1 MEMDNHYLIHID
13 GLVQGVG
20 FRPFIYKLAQEHHLY
35 GCVDNRNDGVYI
47 ELDCSK
53 KDAELFMNDVFKK
66 KPKIAHIHK
75 YSISLQK
82 ASSSFSDFHITA
94 SKEHGSEI
102 TRISPDIA
110 VCQDCL
116 RDMETQ
122 PHRLLYPFVN
132 CTHCGPRFSIIKDLP
147 YDRSQTT
154 MKKFKMC
161 HHCQSEYG
169 NITDRRFHAQPIAC
183 NHCGPSF
190 SCKNRSDTSY
200 SYYLSIL
207 HEIVKTIKSGGIVAM
222 KGLGG
227 YNLLCD
233 AHNTESIL
241 RLRKIKHREKKPFA
255 VMFPNEKT
263 AKRWLYIN
271 KTESAILNSWR
282 RPIVLLK
289 EHVKLNT
296 ELNQGLTTLGT
307 ILPYLPIHFDLFRY
321 SDLDA
326 VVFSSGNFGN
336 EPIII
341 ENNEAE
347 KKLYPISDLF
357 VSHNRDIHNRVDD
370 SIVQCI
376 NNNIQII
383 RHSRGYAPEPIV
395 TENYTEGILAFGA
408 EKTASFAIGKS
419 KDIILSQHIGDLEN
433 METFEFHKE
442 TILRFCRLFRF
453 NPHYLVSDLHPDY
466 LSTRLAK
473 EVSLKTGIPLLQ
485 VQHHHA
491 HAVSVM
497 VEHNLHENVLA
508 ICMDGTGLG
517 TDNCSWG
524 GEFLQCNRKEFC
536 RLNHFPY
543 IALPGGDKAAK
554 EGWRMAISYLHHYNL
569 PIPAPLKK
577 AIGIE
582 KINMIKTMIDKHIN
596 TYYTSS
602 CGRLFD
608 AVSAL
613 LGICYQ
619 NSFQGEAAILLEHTA
634 YDPEKNSYPL
644 LTEELSFHSL
654 FKGIITDLSKNIS
667 PEIIAAKFHNTLA
680 DILFDNALELLEEN
694 GLSKIVLSG
703 GVFQN
708 KKLLQLLIQK
718 FKVKKIPYYYTTR
731 IPCNDAGISVG
742 QLGIGAATVYKNQLC
757 TNYP

>member
-1 MEMDNHYLIHID
+1 MEIHNHYLIHID

-20 FRPFIYKLAQEHHLY
+20 FRPFIYKLAQEHRLH

-47 ELDCSK
+47 ELDCSQ
-53 KDAELFMNDVFKK
+53 KDAELFINDVFKK
-66 KPKIAHIHK
+66 KPNIAHIHK
-75 YSISLQK
+75 CSISLQK
-82 ASSSFSDFHITA
+82 ASSNFSDFHITA

-110 VCQDCL
+110 VCPDCL
-116 RDMETQ
+116 QDMETQ
-122 PHRLLYPFVN
+122 PHRIRYPFIN
-132 CTHCGPRFSIIKDLP
+132 CTHCGPRFSIIKELP

-154 MKKFKMC
+154 MESFEMC
-161 HHCQSEYG
+161 QHCRSEYE

-183 NHCGPSF
+183 NHCGPYY
-190 SCKNRSDTSY
+190 SCKNNTDTSSLDY
-200 SYYLSIL
+200 FSIL
-207 HEIVKTIKSGGIVAM
+207 QEIVKTVKSGGIVSM

-241 RLRKIKHREKKPFA
+241 RLREIKQREKKPFA
-255 VMFPNEKT
+255 IMFPDEKT
-263 AKRWLYIN
+263 AKKWLYIN
-271 KTESAILNSWR
+271 KTESDILHSWR

-289 EHVKLNT
+289 EHTKLNC
-296 ELNQGLTTLGT
+296 ELNQGFTTLGA
-307 ILPYLPIHFDLFRY
+307 ILPYLPIHFDLFKY
-321 SDLDA
+321 SNLDT
-326 VVFSSGNFGN
+326 VVFSSGNFGD

-341 ENNEAE
+341 ENYDAE

-370 SIVQCI
+370 SIVQYI
-376 NNNIQII
+376 DNDIQII
-383 RHSRGYAPEPIV
+383 RRSRGYTPEPIV
-395 TENYTEGILAFGA
+395 TENYTEGIFAFGA

-433 METFEFHKE
+433 METFEFYRE
-442 TILRFCRLFRF
+442 TIHRFCKLFRF
-453 NPHYLVSDLHPDY
+453 NPRYLVSDLHPDY

-473 EVSLKTGIPLLQ
+473 EISQKTGVPLLQ

-497 VEHNLHENVLA
+497 VEHNLYEDILA
-508 ICMDGTGLG
+508 ICMDGSGLG

-524 GEFLQCNRKEFC
+524 GEFLQCNRKEFI
-536 RLNHFPY
+536 RLSHFPY

-554 EGWRMAISYLHHYNL
+554 EGWRMGVSFLYHYDL
-569 PIPAPLKK
+569 PIPGTFKRT
-577 AIGIE
+577 IGIE
-582 KINMIKTMIDKHIN
+582 KINTIKTMINKHIN

-613 LGICYQ
+613 SGICYQ
-619 NSFQGEAAILLEHTA
+619 NSFQGEAAVLLEHTA
-634 YDPEKNSYPL
+634 SDREKSSYPL
-644 LTEELSFHSL
+644 STEELSFHSL
-654 FKGIITDLSKNIS
+654 FKGIITDLEQNI
-667 PEIIAAKFHNTLA
+667 PQAIIAAKFHNTLA
-680 DILFDNALELLEEN
+680 DMLFNKALELLREN

-708 KKLLQLLIQK
+708 KRLLQLLIQK
-718 FKVKKIPYYYTTR
+718 FKVKKIPYYYTSR

-742 QLGIGAATVYKNQLC
+742 QLGIGAATFYKN
-757 TNYP
+757 